1 MTSKPSPKPAP
12 KTLIFLLP
20 LIAVAAVNSA
30 CESMGK
36 NTAIGAGAGAA
47 AGGILGAVVGHQSG
61 NRAQGALIGAAVG
74 AGMGGLVGNRL
85 DKQKKE
91 LEAIAET
98 KRTEQGLVS
107 KLKSDI
113 LFDSGKSDLK
123 PAANENLGKMAAIM
137 KKYPENVL
145 TVKGYTDTTGSTE
158 RNRTLSEQRAAAV
171 KTQLVSGGIPAET
184 IAVVG
189 MGPDAPIADNKT
201 TEGRA
206 QNRRVEIE
214 IAVDESKV
222 PKKK

>member
-1 MTSKPSPKPAP
+1 MNRNQVLS
-12 KTLIFLLP
+12 LGL
-20 LIAVAAVNSA
+20 VAALGSA
-30 CESMGK
+30 TFTTTGCSSAGK
-36 NTAIGAGAGAA
+36 NTAYGAGIGAA
-47 AGGILGAVVGHQSG
+47 AGAAIGAVVGHQSG
-61 NRAQGALIGAAVG
+61 NRGAGALIGAAVG
-74 AGMGGLVGNRL
+74 AGLGGVIGNRL

-113 LFDSGKSDLK
+113 LFDSGKADLK
-123 PAANENLGKMAAIM
+123 AAAKENLTKMSTIM

-145 TVKGYTDTTGSTE
+145 TIKGYTDSTGTPTKNKS
-158 RNRTLSEQRAAAV
+158 LSETRAQAV
-171 KTQLVSGGIPAET
+171 KGQLVAGGIPADT
-184 IAVVG
+184 ISIVG

-201 TEGRA
+201 AEGRA

-222 PKKK
+222 PKQ